1 MKEVYKPK
9 WNKLLKSLIL
19 VFIALQ
25 YLETCLKLDIPI
37 IVAFKWP
44 KKARCK
50 RFAAKLWCVL
60 IPELDQSKAPLV
72 ALRTNDVRVTYS
84 LTYSSVRISTD

>member
-44 KKARCK
+44 KKTTGARDWQQN
-50 RFAAKLWCVL
+50 FCVFL
-60 IPELDQSKAPLV
+60 F
-72 ALRTNDVRVTYS
+72 RN
-84 LTYSSVRISTD
+84 